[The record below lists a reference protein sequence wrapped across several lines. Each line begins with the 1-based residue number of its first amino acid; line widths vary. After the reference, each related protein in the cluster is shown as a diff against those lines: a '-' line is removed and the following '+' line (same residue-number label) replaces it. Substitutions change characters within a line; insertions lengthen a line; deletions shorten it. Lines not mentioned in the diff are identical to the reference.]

1 MTACSAAM
9 GRTVERIACQALIA
23 EWAVGRGSD
32 AWIQS
37 RRAAFSERGKET
49 TVGAP
54 VPHGEGVTQ
63 SHDQRWEGRGLV
75 GADRGGTCA
84 AGRILRG
91 AGQWPGTGPSKSSA
105 AV

>member
-1 MTACSAAM
+1 M
-9 GRTVERIACQALIA
+9 
-23 EWAVGRGSD
+23 
-32 AWIQS
+32 
-37 RRAAFSERGKET
+37 
-49 TVGAP
+49 GAP

-105 AV
+105 AVWPSSCLPWACEEPTARLWLRARYCPFRVELPGS